1 MIADCVAVSMFRPM
15 LLKAQSPSA
24 ANALELVSMLQE
36 RFVEGLERL
45 SSTCGHEV
53 SFEKAEWLRDGGQ
66 HGGGNRY
73 SAPESAMFNRASV
86 NVSQVHYDD
95 LPEKKLGSATAISTI
110 IHPQNPHAPSV
121 HIHISWT
128 EMKGAD
134 DVPASG
140 YWRIMADLNPSVVH
154 SEYCDQFEKSMREM
168 APGQYQEGA
177 AQGDRYF
184 YIPALERHRGV
195 THFYLESYATENA
208 AADRE
213 FAELFGK
220 RMIDSYLEI
229 LQSALTVYP
238 DADDAARSEQLA
250 YHTLYLFQVLTLD
263 RGTTSGLLVHDQND
277 LGIMGSLPARVDREL
292 LASWESKVASPQDEL
307 VRGLV
312 ESLQDES
319 PSPVGDGVK
328 LALASKVREHY
339 RQHPE
344 ALALQASGNVIP
356 PTVDNHR

>member
-1 MIADCVAVSMFRPM
+1 MVVSVII
-15 LLKAQSPSA
+15 KAQSPSA
-24 ANALELVSMLQE
+24 ADALELVSMLQA
-36 RFVEGLERL
+36 RFVEGLERV
-45 SSTCGHEV
+45 SSACGHEV
-53 SFEKAEWLRDGGQ
+53 SFEKTEWLRDGGQ

-73 SAPESAMFNRASV
+73 SAAESAMFNRASV

-110 IHPQNPHAPSV
+110 IHPQNAHAPSV

-128 EMKGAD
+128 EMKAEGEA
-134 DVPASG
+134 PASG

-154 SEYCDQFEKSMREM
+154 GEYREQFEQCMKET
-168 APGQYQEGA
+168 APEQYEDAA

-184 YIPALERHRGV
+184 YIPALGRHRGV

-208 AADRE
+208 AADRD
-213 FAELFGK
+213 FANVFGK
-220 RMIDSYLEI
+220 SVIDCYLEI
-229 LQSALTVYP
+229 LQAALATYP

-292 LASWESKVASPQDEL
+292 FASWESKVESPQDEL
-307 VRGLV
+307 VRGLMQC
-312 ESLQDES
+312 LQDES
-319 PSPVGDGVK
+319 PSPVSDEVK

-344 ALALQASGNVIP
+344 ALALQASASVIP

>member
-1 MIADCVAVSMFRPM
+1 M
-15 LLKAQSPSA
+15 LILKHMLIKAQSTSA
-24 ANALELVSMLQE
+24 ADALELVSMLQA
-36 RFVEGLERL
+36 RFVVGLERV
-45 SSTCGHEV
+45 SSAFGHDV

-73 SAPESAMFNRASV
+73 SAAEGAMFNRASV

-128 EMKGAD
+128 EMKVGGDAA
-134 DVPASG
+134 VNG

-154 SEYCDQFEKSMREM
+154 GEYRDEFEQCMRAA
-168 APGQYQEGA
+168 APEQYEEAA

-184 YIPALERHRGV
+184 YIPALQRHRGV
-195 THFYLESYATENA
+195 SHFYLESYATDNT

-220 RMIDSYLEI
+220 TVIDGYLEI
-229 LQSALTVYP
+229 LQSALSNYP
-238 DADDAARSEQLA
+238 DADEQARAGQLA

-277 LGIMGSLPARVDREL
+277 LGIMGSLPARVDRDL
-292 LASWESKVASPQDEL
+292 LASWQAKLMAPQDEL
-307 VRGLV
+307 VRKLV
-312 ESLQDES
+312 DVLPDTS
-319 PSPVGDGVK
+319 PSPVGEEVK
-328 LALASKVREHY
+328 LNLAQTVREHY
-339 RQHPE
+339 RKHPE
-344 ALALQASGNVIP
+344 ALALQASGNVIA
-356 PTVDNHR
+356 PTVDNHS